1 MWNKI
6 LKILKKIR
14 GKKFTKVQLL
24 LIKLIVII
32 HLLWDTVFNFQL
44 VEQREQEN
52 MQIAWYKVFLKI
64 IRR

>member
-64 IRR
+64 RR